1 MQSWSLHNLIYI
13 NIDTPQ
19 DYWQPAPLQ
28 VKPLH
33 EGWEGDPTLILA
45 CQMSTASLRFTA
57 ITATGTTT
65 TITTPPPS
73 PHPQW
78 VTAFRWI
85 SWWHWPPEK
94 RKQGGSVGWQFGFY
108 GFDTSTPL
116 GWNKKCRTLATLPS
130 KQVDKANPNQNLG
143 RLGSVILQLLEVK
156 FSRFL
161 HPSASAFSEATCAV
175 LQAPQASGKRFLV
188 RRGHSLKRCES
199 NGFIL
204 ECLSSSKHLYV
215 EFSWP

>member
-1 MQSWSLHNLIYI
+1 MQSRSLHNLIYI
-13 NIDTPQ
+13 SIDTPQ
-19 DYWQPAPLQ
+19 YNWQPAPLQ

-45 CQMSTASLRFTA
+45 CQMSTASVPFTA
-57 ITATGTTT
+57 ITTTGTTTT

-73 PHPQW
+73 HHPQW

-116 GWNKKCRTLATLPS
+116 GWNKKCRTLATLAS
-130 KQVDKANPNQNLG
+130 KQVDEANPKQNLG
-143 RLGSVILQLLEVK
+143 RLGSVILN
-156 FSRFL
+156 
-161 HPSASAFSEATCAV
+161 HN
-175 LQAPQASGKRFLV
+175 
-188 RRGHSLKRCES
+188 H
-199 NGFIL
+199 
-204 ECLSSSKHLYV
+204 
-215 EFSWP
+215 